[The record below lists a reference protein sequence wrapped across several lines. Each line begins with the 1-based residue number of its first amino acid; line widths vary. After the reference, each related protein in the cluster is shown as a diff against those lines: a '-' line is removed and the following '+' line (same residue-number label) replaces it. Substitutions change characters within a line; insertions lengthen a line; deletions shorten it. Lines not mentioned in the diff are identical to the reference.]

1 MAMRDDDKLV
11 RQLSLVAF
19 LMSQQR
25 PVTADEIH
33 EAVEGYGGMTE
44 QAFLRRFYA
53 DRAEIESMGLR
64 LAVERPGDDPFQGDL
79 YALPPE
85 NYYLPELDFD
95 PAELSALQ
103 TCLYLLEGQ
112 FAYAE
117 PLRLALQHLTLGRP
131 SPLDD
136 HAARTVSVNLL
147 GGDYG
152 PEVAAHLTKI
162 ESAIS
167 RRKTIRFTYYSIG
180 RDERSEREVDPYSL
194 LYSAGN
200 WYVVGYSHERE
211 DTRIFRL
218 SRIEGRI
225 TFKTR
230 AEHDFPAPQDFDLSR
245 YRDRAP
251 WQLGGEERTATVALT
266 PTIAWWVEQMF
277 GAHGTTQVNADG
289 SGVYT
294 TTYGNQHELAAWI
307 LGLGAEARVLDPPE
321 LREAVVSALQLVADR
336 HQSGGGAGGGR
347 IAPPTD
353 APSVASAPA
362 QAPAPAA
369 SAAAPAAAPPSGQ
382 GTPERVVPAERFAR
396 LLALMT
402 RLLAACGD
410 SAEAHIPVAE
420 LRSALNLDRKVLED
434 DIGLLNLI
442 NFGGGCYA
450 LYAQLEGDT
459 VVVLKETY
467 GDRFARPARLSPLE
481 AKALLWTLDFIGDRL
496 PVEAGTSLSS
506 VRAKLEAAIGA
517 DRLPTVE
524 LGRAQVADTGVA
536 AAVSQA
542 IREDRVLEI
551 DYWTESRG
559 AITKRQIESHLLVNA
574 QDAWYVVAY
583 CRRAEGQRTFRLDR
597 IRSAVLL
604 EERFTRRPEIVAS
617 GPYLPWGPHPQ
628 PGETVAQSAS
638 VWCDPG
644 LARWMLEK
652 HRSRERFADGS
663 VLVEIPYASEEWL
676 VKELLKYQGEAVL
689 FEPVALR
696 RTVADLA
703 EEVLG
708 AYGADHPSGGSRRRA
723 PTR

>member
-11 RQLSLVAF
+11 RQLSLLSF
-19 LMSQQR
+19 LMAQQR

-53 DRAEIESMGLR
+53 DRAEIEGMGLR

-95 PAELSALQ
+95 EAELSALQ

-136 HAARTVSVNLL
+136 HAARTVSLNLL

-211 DTRIFRL
+211 DTRMFRL

-251 WQLGGEERTATVALT
+251 WQLDGAGTTASISLT

-277 GAHGTTQVNADG
+277 GAYGETSIGADG
-289 SGVYT
+289 AGVYT
-294 TTYGNQHELAAWI
+294 TAYGNRRELVAWI
-307 LGLGAEARVLDPPE
+307 LGLGAEAQVIDPPD
-321 LREAVVSALQLVADR
+321 LRDAVVAALELVADR
-336 HQSGGGAGGGR
+336 HQAGGGR
-347 IAPPTD
+347 IEAPAEVVASPAPEAEPAT
-353 APSVASAPA
+353 APSSG
-362 QAPAPAA
+362 
-369 SAAAPAAAPPSGQ
+369 AAAGAQP
-382 GTPERVVPAERFAR
+382 PERVVPAERFAR

-402 RLLAACGD
+402 RLLAACGE
-410 SAEAHIPVAE
+410 SAEAQIPIAE
-420 LRSALNLDRKVLED
+420 LRTSLNLDKRVLED

-450 LYAQLEGDT
+450 LYAQVEGDT
-459 VVVLKETY
+459 VVVQKETY

-481 AKALLWTLDFIGDRL
+481 AKALLWALEFIGDRL
-496 PVEAGTSLSS
+496 PIEAGGSLSS
-506 VRAKLEAAIGA
+506 VREKLEAAIGLEG
-517 DRLPTVE
+517 LPTVE

-536 AAVSQA
+536 AAVSHA
-542 IREDRVLEI
+542 IREDRLLEI

-559 AITKRQIESHLLVNA
+559 SITRRTIEPHLLVNA
-574 QDAWYVVAY
+574 QDAWYVVAH
-583 CRRAEGQRTFRLDR
+583 CRRAGGQRTFRLDR
-597 IRSAVLL
+597 IRSASLMD
-604 EERFTRRPEIVAS
+604 ERFERRTEIAS
-617 GPYLPWGPHPQ
+617 TGPYMPWGSRPQ
-628 PGETVAQSAS
+628 PGGTIAQSAS
-638 VWCDPG
+638 VWCTPA

-652 HRSRERFADGS
+652 HGSRERFADGS
-663 VLVEIPYASEEWL
+663 VLIEIPYASEEWL

-689 FEPVALR
+689 FEPVTLR

-703 EEVLG
+703 AQVLDR
-708 AYGADHPSGGSRRRA
+708 YGADRPSGGRRRA

>member
-19 LMSQQR
+19 LMAQQR

-53 DRAEIESMGLR
+53 DRAEIEGMGLR

-95 PAELSALQ
+95 QAELSALQ

-147 GGDYG
+147 GGDYS
-152 PEVAAHLTKI
+152 PEVAAHLGKI

-180 RDERSEREVDPYSL
+180 RDEHSDREVDPYSL
-194 LYSAGN
+194 LYSGGN
-200 WYVVGYSHERE
+200 WYVVGYSHERK

-230 AEHDFPAPQDFDLSR
+230 AEHDFAAPQDFDLSR

-251 WQLGGEERTATVALT
+251 WQLEGPTETATVALT

-277 GAHGTTQVNADG
+277 GGYGQTAIGADG

-294 TTYGNQHELAAWI
+294 TEYSNRRELVAWI
-307 LGLGAEARVLDPPE
+307 LGLGAEAQVLDPPD
-321 LREAVVSALQLVADR
+321 LREAVVAALEVIGDR
-336 HQSGGGAGGGR
+336 HQADGGR
-347 IAPPTD
+347 AAPIPETAA
-353 APSVASAPA
+353 APDPPER
-362 QAPAPAA
+362 APAPAGGPQ
-369 SAAAPAAAPPSGQ
+369 AAQHPGGPPA
-382 GTPERVVPAERFAR
+382 PERVVPAERFAR

-410 SAEAHIPVAE
+410 SAEAQIPISE
-420 LRSALNLDRKVLED
+420 LRASLNLDRRVLED

-450 LYAQLEGDT
+450 LYAQIEGDA
-459 VVVLKETY
+459 VVVQKETY

-481 AKALLWTLDFIGDRL
+481 AKALLWALEFIGDRL
-496 PVEAGTSLSS
+496 PTEAGGSLSS
-506 VRAKLEAAIGA
+506 VRAKLEAAIGQ
-517 DRLPTVE
+517 DNLPTVE
-524 LGRAQVADTGVA
+524 LGRAQVANSGVA
-536 AAVSQA
+536 AAVSHA
-542 IREDRVLEI
+542 IREDRLLEI
-551 DYWTESRG
+551 EYWTESRG
-559 AITKRQIESHLLVNA
+559 AITRRTIEPHVLVNA
-574 QDAWYVVAY
+574 QDAWYVVAH
-583 CRRAEGQRTFRLDR
+583 CRRAGGRRTFRLDR
-597 IRSAVLL
+597 IRSASLMD
-604 EERFTRRPEIVAS
+604 ERFERRAEIATS
-617 GPYLPWGPHPQ
+617 GPYMPWGAHPQ

-638 VWCDPG
+638 VWCAPA

-652 HRSRERFADGS
+652 HPSRERFADGS
-663 VLVEIPYASEEWL
+663 VLIEIPYASEDWL
-676 VKELLKYQGEAVL
+676 VRELLKYQGDAVL
-689 FEPVALR
+689 FEPVSLR

-703 EEVLG
+703 DEVLG
-708 AYGADHPSGGSRRRA
+708 RYGADRPSGGRRRA